1 MKVVLGSCMFVL
13 VVVVEVEVG
22 YNTIVHKTQ
31 PLKGSVSSFFDGF
44 HAQNSTSITKT
55 NTFIFFLF
63 FKVFLFK
70 IIFFNLFLIL
80 IYQNNLI
87 LINFN

>member
-1 MKVVLGSCMFVL
+1 MFVL

-31 PLKGSVSSFFDGF
+31 PLKGSVFSFFDEF

-55 NTFIFFLF
+55 NIFIFFLF

>member
-1 MKVVLGSCMFVL
+1 MFVL

-63 FKVFLFK
+63 F
-70 IIFFNLFLIL
+70 
-80 IYQNNLI
+80 
-87 LINFN
+87 